1 MKTTLTARELEISR
15 LGADGLCDAEISE
28 KLSITENTVQSHFKN
43 IYNKTGLNRPTLWK
57 IFNQFDYNAKSDSKM
72 ILMDMVKG
80 FRLFDYN
87 AKSDSKMMDAP
98 PKHLWAIQTH
108 KSEPFKLCEFFYTE
122 DEAAEAFKN
131 IHAYRKE
138 GITL

>member
-1 MKTTLTARELEISR
+1 MKTTLTAREIEISR

-43 IYNKTGLNRPTLWK
+43 IYNKTGLNRTTLWK
-57 IFNQFDYNAKSDSKM
+57 IFNQHEYSAISDKRM
-72 ILMDMVKG
+72 MDM
-80 FRLFDYN
+80 
-87 AKSDSKMMDAP
+87 P

-108 KSEPFKLCEFFYTE
+108 RGEPFKLCEFYYTE

-131 IHAYRKE
+131 IHAYRKA